1 MRFKKKTA
9 CFYFQVSHAII
20 VNMVSITREHIL
32 VVEND
37 PLIADLIARQALQS
51 AGYEVTVVA
60 DAGAAISIAL
70 QALPDMMIADL
81 DLPGLNAGDLMVA
94 LSSRNIEIPVVV
106 LAQKPSEGRII
117 QSFRLGAADYILWPV
132 RETEVINVTERVLG
146 RVRERR
152 ERDRL
157 ARQLQQTN
165 QELEHRLQE
174 LTTIFSIGKAVTSI
188 TNQQLLFEKILEA
201 AISITRADLGWF
213 LVKEEKGKAFTLA
226 AQRGLPPSMLEYLNQ
241 PWDDGISSLVA
252 LSGEP
257 LSIHGGALKRF
268 KISSLGQSALIVPVK
283 VQGQIVALWAMV
295 RRIAAPFSASDQRLL
310 EAAADYA
317 AISLANAAL
326 FRTIENQVRLL
337 QYSAETAAL
346 GKRIS
351 DDLLQKARLEI
362 YPVLEIAEKTV
373 QRLMKELLPRWT
385 SDQRRQLAEIQ
396 KQLLTLHRFT
406 AAMLLPSQSEG
417 AANGAGFNLNEL
429 IRQQVVYY
437 QHYAQQNNATLVV
450 DLPSEPVIVQAET
463 GHIAHALGGLLSNAI
478 RNCDP
483 GGRITV
489 TLARL
494 PEAAA
499 RVTVENT
506 GDTIDPKEA
515 AELFSE
521 RSFSSRKAVRFGG
534 FGVSL
539 PLVKEIITRYKGK
552 IWIDSDVREGAS
564 FSFTLPIIKP

>member
-1 MRFKKKTA
+1 MVRFH
-9 CFYFQVSHAII
+9 FQVSRAII
-20 VNMVSITREHIL
+20 VNMAGITRERIL

-37 PLIADLIARQALQS
+37 PLIADLVARQALQS

-60 DAGAAISIAL
+60 DAGAAISHAL
-70 QALPDMMIADL
+70 QVVPDMMIADL
-81 DLPGLNAGDLMVA
+81 DLPGLNARDLMVA
-94 LSSRNIEIPVVV
+94 LASQNLETPVVV
-106 LAQKPSEGRII
+106 LAQKPSEGSII

-165 QELEHRLQE
+165 QELEQRVQE
-174 LTTIFSIGKAVTSI
+174 LTAIFSIGKAVTSI

-213 LVKEEKGKAFTLA
+213 LVKEEKGKAFILA
-226 AQRGLPPSMLEYLNQ
+226 AQRGLPSSMLEHLNQ

-252 LSGEP
+252 ISGEP

-295 RRIAAPFSASDQRLL
+295 RKIAAPFSVSHQSLL

-326 FRTIENQVRLL
+326 FRTIENQVRLS

-351 DDLLQKARLEI
+351 DDLFQKARQEI
-362 YPVLEIAEKTV
+362 YPALEVAEKTV

-385 SDQRRQLAEIQ
+385 TEQRHLLAEVQ
-396 KQLLTLHRFT
+396 KQLLALHRIT

-417 AANGAGFNLNEL
+417 ASNGAGFNLSDL
-429 IRQQVVYY
+429 IRQQVVYF
-437 QHYAQQNNATLVV
+437 QHYAQQNSATLVV
-450 DLPSEPVIVQAET
+450 DLPSEPVMVQAEF
-463 GHIAHALGGLLSNAI
+463 GHISHALGGLLSYAI
-478 RNCDP
+478 RTCPP

-489 TLARL
+489 TLRRL
-494 PEAAA
+494 PEGAA

-506 GDTIDPKEA
+506 GDALDPKEA
-515 AELFSE
+515 AEIFSG
-521 RSFSSRKAVRFGG
+521 RAAPDRKVVRFGG
-534 FGVSL
+534 LGVSL
-539 PLVKEIITRYKGK
+539 PLVKEIVARYKGK
-552 IWIDSDVREGAS
+552 IWVDSDAREGAS
-564 FSFTLPIIKP
+564 FSFTLPLVKP